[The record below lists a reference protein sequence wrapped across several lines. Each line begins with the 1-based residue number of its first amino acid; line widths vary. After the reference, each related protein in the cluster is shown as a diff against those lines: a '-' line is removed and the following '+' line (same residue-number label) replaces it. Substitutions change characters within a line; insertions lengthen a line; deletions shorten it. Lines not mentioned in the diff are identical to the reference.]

1 MTTKIPR
8 TPKAPLEH
16 KDKLGRILSVGDAV
30 CYPSQ
35 NSLELGT
42 VKKLNPK
49 MVKVVEAGR
58 RASTWYTGSNKY
70 PSDLVKVDGPEVT
83 MYLLKKNTAS

>member
-1 MTTKIPR
+1 MSSKIQ
-8 TPKAPLEH
+8 LEH
-16 KDKLGRILSVGDAV
+16 RDKLGRLLAVGDAV
-30 CYPSQ
+30 CYPSH

-49 MVKVVEAGR
+49 MVKVHEAGR
-58 RASTWYTGSNKY
+58 TSSKYYTGSNKY

-83 MYLLKKNTAS
+83 IYLLKMNTAN

>member
-1 MTTKIPR
+1 MATVK

-16 KDKLGRILSVGDAV
+16 RDKLGQLLAIGDAV
-30 CYPSQ
+30 CYPSH

-49 MVKVVEAGR
+49 MVKVFEVGR
-58 RASTWYTGSNKY
+58 GVSKWYTGSNKY
-70 PSDLVKVDGPEVT
+70 PQDLVKVSGPEVT
-83 MYLLKKNTAS
+83 MYLLRKNTAA

>member
-1 MTTKIPR
+1 MVKEVP
-8 TPKAPLEH
+8 EH
-16 KDKLGRILSVGDAV
+16 RDKLGRVLQVGDAV

-49 MVKVVEAGR
+49 MVKVWEVGR
-58 RASTWYTGSNKY
+58 HSKWYNGSNKY
-70 PSDLVKVDGPEVT
+70 PQDLVKVDGPEVSI
-83 MYLLKKNTAS
+83 YLLKMSSSA

>member
-1 MTTKIPR
+1 MATVK
-8 TPKAPLEH
+8 TPKIPLEH
-16 KDKLGRILSVGDAV
+16 RDKLGRLLAVGDAV

-49 MVKVVEAGR
+49 MVKVFEAGR
-58 RASTWYTGSNKY
+58 SGKWYTGNNKY
-70 PSDLVKVDGPEVT
+70 PSDLVKVDGPEVS
-83 MYLLKKNTAS
+83 MYLLRKSASS

>member
-1 MTTKIPR
+1 MATIK

-16 KDKLGRILSVGDAV
+16 KDKLGRVLSVGDAV
-30 CYPSQ
+30 CYPSH

-49 MVKVVEAGR
+49 MVKVMEAGR
-58 RASTWYTGSNKY
+58 SASRWYTGSNKY
-70 PSDLVKVDGPEVT
+70 PGDLVKVDGAEVT
-83 MYLLKKNTAS
+83 MYLLKMNTAS